1 MSFTICIS
9 TRKAR
14 MDCKSPKRI
23 SDRLAKSLLEA
34 CKRYYFSPENAKGF
48 EEWKKQK
55 DEENRK
61 KRKRYLSESEAQSP
75 KKTASERGE
84 KSLSEAI
91 IIMYRYP
98 KFLILVS
105 RRSTF
110 LR

>member
-9 TRKAR
+9 MRKAR
-14 MDCKSPKRI
+14 MDRKPPKRI

-55 DEENRK
+55 DEEDRK
-61 KRKRYLSESEAQSP
+61 KKKRYLSESEAQSP

-84 KSLSEAI
+84 KSQS
-91 IIMYRYP
+91 
-98 KFLILVS
+98 
-105 RRSTF
+105 STGF
-110 LR
+110 WDEESAYE